1 MFFYPLPNGLCRRT
15 ELLED
20 FMNINNLFFH
30 ILYCNYR
37 HNSKDAKR
45 ISKKIVRSLQHHEL
59 LLVTG
64 GKGSFMIDRKR
75 HSFKTGMLFY
85 ICPDVKHSIEIDTED
100 PLCFLSV
107 HFNYAK
113 VSMNEGEW
121 GINGNVETLHLQAV
135 SELKDY
141 YQVEDLFG
149 KLIQS
154 WNTKLPGYEFVA
166 KTLLQQLIIAIAQNT
181 KKQSQNYSTSLKV
194 EKIINYMHQK
204 INEKVNLNEFSDLV
218 QLSPAYLSRAFKGI
232 TGYSIIEFFN
242 KMKIDKAKELIVEG
256 DIKIKEVAQSLG
268 FTDEFYFSRIFKRMT
283 GISPSEF
290 QSKNVHGV

>member
-1 MFFYPLPNGLCRRT
+1 MIKAGYSKTIHMG
-15 ELLED
+15 D
-20 FMNINNLFFH
+20 FMNLSNLFFH

-37 HNSKDAKR
+37 YFNDPKRNWSKL
-45 ISKKIVRSLQHHEL
+45 VRTLQHHEL

-64 GKGSFMIDRKR
+64 GKGSFMIEHKR
-75 HSFKTGMLFY
+75 YSFKAGMLFY
-85 ICPDVKHSIEIDTED
+85 ISPGVKHSIEIDAED

-113 VSMNEGEW
+113 VSMNEEEW
-121 GINGNVETLHLQAV
+121 GINGHVGTLHLQPV
-135 SELKDY
+135 NELKDY
-141 YQVEDLFG
+141 YQVEDIFG
-149 KLIQS
+149 TMIQS

-181 KKQSQNYSTSLKV
+181 QKQSQNYSTSLKV

-204 INEKVNLNEFSDLV
+204 LNHKVSLSELSELV
-218 QLSPAYLSRAFKGI
+218 QLSPAYLSRAFKEI

-242 KMKIDKAKELIVEG
+242 KMKIDKAKELILEG
-256 DIKIKEVAQSLG
+256 DMKIKEVAQTLG

-290 QSKNVHGV
+290 HSKNVHGV

>member
-1 MFFYPLPNGLCRRT
+1 MM
-15 ELLED
+15 E
-20 FMNINNLFFH
+20 
-30 ILYCNYR
+30 
-37 HNSKDAKR
+37 
-45 ISKKIVRSLQHHEL
+45 
-59 LLVTG
+59 
-64 GKGSFMIDRKR
+64 RKR
-75 HSFKTGMLFY
+75 HSFKAGMLFY
-85 ICPDVKHSIEIDTED
+85 ISPDVKHSIEIDAED

-113 VSMNEGEW
+113 VSMNEEKW
-121 GINGNVETLHLQAV
+121 GISGDVDSLHLQAV

-141 YQVEDLFG
+141 YLVEDIFG
-149 KLIQS
+149 KMIQS
-154 WNTKLPGYEFVA
+154 WNTKLPGYEFVT

-181 KKQSQNYSTSLKV
+181 QKQSRNYATSLKV

-204 INEKVNLNEFSDLV
+204 INEKVNLSELSDLV
-218 QLSPAYLSRAFKGI
+218 QLSPAYLSRAFKEI

-242 KMKIDKAKELIVEG
+242 KMKIDKAKELILEG
-256 DIKIKEVAQSLG
+256 NIKIKAVAQTLG

>member
-1 MFFYPLPNGLCRRT
+1 
-15 ELLED
+15 
-20 FMNINNLFFH
+20 
-30 ILYCNYR
+30 
-37 HNSKDAKR
+37 
-45 ISKKIVRSLQHHEL
+45 
-59 LLVTG
+59 
-64 GKGSFMIDRKR
+64 MIDKKR
-75 HSFKTGMLFY
+75 HSFKAGMLFY
-85 ICPDVKHSIEIDTED
+85 ICPDVKHAIEIDAED

-113 VSMNEGEW
+113 VSMDEGKW
-121 GINGNVETLHLQAV
+121 GINGNVETLHLQPV

-141 YQVEDLFG
+141 YQVEDIFG

-181 KKQSQNYSTSLKV
+181 KKQSQNHSTSLKV

-204 INEKVNLNEFSDLV
+204 INEKVNLNELSDLV
-218 QLSPAYLSRAFKGI
+218 QLSPAYLSRSFKEI
-232 TGYSIIEFFN
+232 TGYSMIEFFN
-242 KMKIDKAKELIVEG
+242 KMKMDKAKELMLEG
-256 DIKIKEVAQSLG
+256 DIKIKEVAQTLG
-268 FTDEFYFSRIFKRMT
+268 YTDEFYFSRIFKRMA

>member
-1 MFFYPLPNGLCRRT
+1 
-15 ELLED
+15 
-20 FMNINNLFFH
+20 MNISNLFFH

-37 HNSKDAKR
+37 YFNEPRRNS
-45 ISKKIVRSLQHHEL
+45 SKIVRTLQHHEL

-64 GKGSFMIDRKR
+64 GKSSFMIDRKR
-75 HSFKTGMLFY
+75 HLFKAGMLFY
-85 ICPDVKHSIEIDTED
+85 ICPDVKHSIEIDAED

-113 VSMNEGEW
+113 VSMNEGDW
-121 GINGNVETLHLQAV
+121 GINGKVETLHLQAIT
-135 SELKDY
+135 ELKDY
-141 YQVEDLFG
+141 YQVEDIFG
-149 KLIQS
+149 RMIQS

-181 KKQSQNYSTSLKV
+181 QKQSQNYSTSLKV

-204 INEKVNLNEFSDLV
+204 INEKVSLNELSDLV
-218 QLSPAYLSRAFKGI
+218 QLSPAYLSRAFKDI
-232 TGYSIIEFFN
+232 TGYSIIVFFN
-242 KMKIDKAKELIVEG
+242 KMKIDKAKELILEG
-256 DIKIKEVAQSLG
+256 DIKIKAVAQTLG